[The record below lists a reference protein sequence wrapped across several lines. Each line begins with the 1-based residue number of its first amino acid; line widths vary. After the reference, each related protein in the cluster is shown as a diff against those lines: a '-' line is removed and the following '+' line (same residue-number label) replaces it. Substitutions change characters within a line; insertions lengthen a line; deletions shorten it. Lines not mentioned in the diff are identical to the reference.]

1 MAERARM
8 ERAKNIL
15 SRVFQGAP
23 DTVRWQLDLIRA
35 YWPEAVGPLLA
46 SHSDPFSVQ
55 PPTLFVQVSDLAWLE
70 EFRPMERQLVSLLQ
84 REMGS
89 ESVTRIQ
96 FLLSDSEG
104 PERPRNSLSRRPRQ
118 DSAGRRR
125 KP

>member
-1 MAERARM
+1 M

-15 SRVFQGAP
+15 PRVFQGAP

-46 SHSDPFSVQ
+46 SHSHPVRVQ

-70 EFRPMERQLVSLLQ
+70 EFRPMQRQLVSLLQ

-89 ESVTRIQ
+89 EAVTQIQ
-96 FLLSDSEG
+96 FLLSGPEG

-118 DSAGRRR
+118 DSAGHRR

>member
-1 MAERARM
+1 M
-8 ERAKNIL
+8 EQAKSIL
-15 SRVFQGAP
+15 PRLFQGTP

-46 SHSDPFSVQ
+46 SHSEPVRVQ

-70 EFRPMERQLVSLLQ
+70 EFRPMQRQIVSLLQ

-89 ESVTRIQ
+89 RAVTQVQ
-96 FLLSDSEG
+96 FQPPAPEG
-104 PERPRNSLSRRPRQ
+104 PERPRKPVSRRPPRR
-118 DSAGRRR
+118 SARGRR